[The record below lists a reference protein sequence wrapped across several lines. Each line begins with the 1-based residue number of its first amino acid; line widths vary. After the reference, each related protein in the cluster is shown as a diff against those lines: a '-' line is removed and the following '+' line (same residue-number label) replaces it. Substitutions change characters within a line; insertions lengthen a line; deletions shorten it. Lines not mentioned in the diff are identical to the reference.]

1 MSVVRQLAQAVLGL
15 ALLGLVVRLLV
26 TAVNDDKPDDNRPP
40 PAGTAGPGPLWV
52 RDQRSGGVLPGGDV
66 GGDAQLDES
75 FSVRF
80 HHRHRPGAMVTYH
93 YYAALDLDDLTTIY
107 VERQTELLAC
117 ADPADPGSTEEW
129 SDYRYETVQRGFE
142 TVEAAT
148 AAAKRAAE
156 GHLVCDEAWP
166 GQPPWEPDGEG
177 NP

>member
-15 ALLGLVVRLLV
+15 ALLGHVVRLFA
-26 TAVNDDKPDDNRPP
+26 TAVSDHQPTAPEPQD
-40 PAGTAGPGPLWV
+40 PADAGPTWV
-52 RDQRSGGVLPGGDV
+52 RDQRGMLPGGDV

-80 HHRHRPGAMVTYH
+80 HHRHQPGAMVTFT
-93 YYAALDLDDLTTIY
+93 YYAALDLDDLATIY

-142 TVEAAT
+142 TVEAAI